1 MERPP
6 WIVNSAIPPPL
17 ADNYDMAM
25 VSFETALLATSA
37 FATIVSLDLDMN
49 DER

>member
-1 MERPP
+1 MERRP

-25 VSFETALLATSA
+25 VSFETALLATGP
-37 FATIVSLDLDMN
+37 FATLVSTDLEMD
-49 DER
+49 DEC